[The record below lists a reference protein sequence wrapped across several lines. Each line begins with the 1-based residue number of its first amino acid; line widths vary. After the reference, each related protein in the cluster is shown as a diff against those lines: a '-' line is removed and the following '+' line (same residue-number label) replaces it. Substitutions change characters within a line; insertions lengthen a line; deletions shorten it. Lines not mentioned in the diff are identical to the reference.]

1 VSALAGLIPSD
12 FIDRLLERVDIVD
25 VIGAR
30 VELKQVGKE
39 HQACCPFHNEK
50 TPSFTVSPT
59 KQFYHCFGGGA
70 HGTAIGFLM
79 EYERLPFPEAVEELA
94 RHVGIEVPREGVE
107 VRHGPDPRPLYA
119 LMQQAADLYWQ
130 QWRDHSESDRARAYL
145 KGRGLSGEIAKRFQ
159 IGFAPPGWD
168 FLLQRLGGDPEREQ
182 RLVDAGLVVERED
195 GRHYDRFR
203 DRIMFPI
210 RDRRGRV
217 IAFGGRV
224 LGDGEPKYLNSP
236 ETAIF
241 HKGRGLYGL
250 YEAQQNQ
257 RELPRLLVVE
267 GYMDV
272 VALAQLG
279 IPCAVA
285 TLGTATTA
293 EHLRLLLRSA
303 AELVFCFDGDRAGR
317 AAAWKALKTAL
328 PLAGGGQT
336 IRFLLLPQ
344 GEDPDSLVRVEGG
357 PAFTAR
363 IANATLLSD
372 FMFEQLA
379 EGLDLDTT
387 EGRSRL
393 DAAARPLIQGI
404 PSGTFRTLVEQRLA
418 DAIGVP
424 ASVLDIPDY
433 VPAPAPSAMRSA
445 AAGAGRSQAIPPRR
459 MTRPRPGMP
468 DISLSPARR
477 AIALLLH
484 EPQLAVHLAEAPSS
498 WREHESTEVE
508 LLAEV
513 LEVINAYPAITPA
526 ALWERWRGS
535 EWESVVMKLSDS
547 SLTGHIPF
555 EGRGAELVGA
565 LERIADDAARERR
578 WRLLRSG
585 RGSELVDQPMT
596 PPGGDGSAPR

>member
-1 VSALAGLIPSD
+1 MSALAGLIPSD

-25 VIGAR
+25 VIGSR
-30 VELKQVGKE
+30 LDLKKVGKE

-59 KQFYHCFGGGA
+59 KQFYHCFGCGA

-79 EYERLPFPEAVEELA
+79 EYERLGFPEAVDELA
-94 RHVGIEVPREGVE
+94 RHAGMEVPREGV
-107 VRHGPDPRPLYA
+107 RDRPGPDPRPLYDT
-119 LMQQAADLYWQ
+119 LQEAADLYWR
-130 QWRDHSESDRARAYL
+130 QWREDPESDRARAYL
-145 KGRGLSGEIAKRFQ
+145 KGRGLSGAIAKRFQ
-159 IGFAPPGWD
+159 IGYAPPGWD
-168 FLLQRLGGDPEREQ
+168 FLLRHLGGDYERER
-182 RLVDAGLVVERED
+182 RLVDAGLLIERED
-195 GRHYDRFR
+195 GTRYDRFR

-236 ETAIF
+236 ETAVF

-250 YEAQQNQ
+250 YEAQQAQ

-279 IPCAVA
+279 IPYAVA

-293 EHLRLLLRSA
+293 EHLRLLLRST

-328 PLAGGGQT
+328 PLVGGAQT

-357 PAFTAR
+357 GAFASR
-363 IANATLLSD
+363 IKNATLLSD
-372 FMFEQLA
+372 FMFEQLTD
-379 EGLDLDTT
+379 GLDLDTT

-404 PSGTFRTLVEQRLA
+404 PTGTFRTLVEQRLA

-424 ASVLDIPDY
+424 AGVLDIPAY
-433 VPAPAPSAMRSA
+433 SPPPVPSAMPRGGTIAERSLTA
-445 AAGAGRSQAIPPRR
+445 SSKRVPRPRAGRPGTSLSPPRR
-459 MTRPRPGMP
+459 
-468 DISLSPARR
+468 AV
-477 AIALLLH
+477 ALLLDD
-484 EPQLAVHLAEAPSS
+484 PQLAVLVAEAPPG
-498 WREHESTEVE
+498 WRDGGDPETS
-508 LLAEV
+508 LLAEL
-513 LEVINAYPAITPA
+513 LEIIAAYPGISPA
-526 ALWERWRGS
+526 ALLERWRGS
-535 EWESVVMKLSDS
+535 EWESVVMRLSDS
-547 SLTGHIPF
+547 SLIGHIPTK
-555 EGRGAELVGA
+555 GRGAELVGA
-565 LERIADDAARERR
+565 LERMAQDAERERR

-585 RGSELVDQPMT
+585 RGAELSEQPLS
-596 PPGGDGSAPR
+596 PGASGPAES